1 MNILP
6 RPPSFV
12 AGERAPLPLVK
23 SP

>member
-1 MNILP
+1 MNISP

-12 AGERAPLPLVK
+12 AGERAPLPPVK